1 MSNQTTN
8 SSEEIDLFYLFSLVG
23 NFFKKCFIAA
33 YRFIFFLLKNWIIL
47 LALIIVG
54 VLAGYFLQKDVEN
67 SKEANALIRIN
78 FNTGS
83 YVYDAIDLLNDKIK
97 NNDSLFLEKSGLWK
111 EKSLL
116 KKVEIKPV
124 VNFNDLTEIYGTDNR
139 TLGLLIESYEF
150 EGENNLSESFN
161 KDYLYHNLE
170 IDLSSKATH
179 EAIDNVISYINDNKL
194 LTSLKKE
201 AVAIIINKIETNEE
215 TISQINAILNAY
227 GAQQVSGVSSNQVIL
242 DKDLTGVIEKK
253 NQLLLTNEELRENL
267 VLSNDITVL
276 VNKSNLIEKYSGI
289 LGNKMIVYPILLI
302 LLFLLFAL
310 LIRAFNYAK
319 KLAQKEDAEKQNI

>member
-33 YRFIFFLLKNWIIL
+33 YRFIIFLLKNWIIL
-47 LALIIVG
+47 LALIFVG

-67 SKEANALIRIN
+67 PKEANALIRIN
-78 FNTGS
+78 FDTGN
-83 YVYDAIDLLNDKIK
+83 YVYNAIDLLNEKIE
-97 NNDSLFLEKSGLWK
+97 NRDSLFLKESGLWNQ
-111 EKSLL
+111 KSLL
-116 KKVEIKPV
+116 KRVKIKPV

-170 IDLSSKATH
+170 IDLSSNATH
-179 EAIDNVISYINDNKL
+179 EAIDNVINYINDNKL
-194 LTSLKKE
+194 LRSLKKE
-201 AVAIIINKIETNEE
+201 AVAIIINKIDTNKE

-276 VNKSNLIEKYSGI
+276 VNKSNLIEKSHGI

-302 LLFLLFAL
+302 FLFLLFAL
-310 LIRAFNYAK
+310 LKRAFIYAR
-319 KLAQKEDAEKQNI
+319 KLAQKEDAEKQTI